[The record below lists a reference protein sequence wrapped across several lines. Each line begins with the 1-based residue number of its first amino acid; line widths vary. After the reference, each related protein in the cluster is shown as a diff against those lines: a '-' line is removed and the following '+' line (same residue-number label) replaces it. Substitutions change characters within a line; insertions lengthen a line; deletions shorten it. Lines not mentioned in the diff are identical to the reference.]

1 MVSVTTYDVEDLMRL
16 EVDAKSVPAGCK
28 LAKHPTHKAEF
39 IRGYPVF
46 ADVVTCQL
54 P

>member
-1 MVSVTTYDVEDLMRL
+1 V
-16 EVDAKSVPAGCK
+16 
-28 LAKHPTHKAEF
+28 LAKHPTLKAEF

-46 ADVVTCQL
+46 ADIVTCQL